1 MSRILLSNL
10 DPGTSDE
17 ELRAFLEK
25 FGMPP
30 CSQIEHIAGK
40 SSRLAVELR
49 FGKVDS
55 GTLYFFLAR
64 IRDICWKGRQI
75 SAVMLRERSCRQPW
89 QRNSQQ

>member
-17 ELRAFLEK
+17 ELRAFLAR

-30 CSQIEHIAGK
+30 CSRTEHVPCKAT
-40 SSRLAVELR
+40 RLAVELQ
-49 FGKVDS
+49 FGEIDFGS
-55 GTLYFFLAR
+55 LCFFLAR
-64 IRDICWKGRQI
+64 IRDIFWKGRQI

-89 QRNSQQ
+89 QRNGQQ